1 VALLIPHACQG
12 LITSKFRSSGQT
24 CVCANRVLVHSSI
37 IDRVAEA
44 LSRNL
49 EETFVY
55 GSVWDKNVNFGPL
68 YAGKGI
74 QKVDYH
80 LQQALNNGATLYTG
94 GKEAARHTGPNF
106 FPPTVVTG
114 SKANMK
120 FMEEETFGPVAFL
133 VPFET
138 EQEVIGLANDTDVG
152 LAAYFYTEDISRLWR
167 VSEALKVGMVGARVG
182 LVSAAEMPFGGVQES
197 GLGREGGIAA
207 LEEYLDI
214 KAITVG
220 I

>member
-1 VALLIPHACQG
+1 LPG

-37 IDRVAEA
+37 LDKVTES

-55 GSVWDKNVNFGPL
+55 GSVWDKKVNFGPL
-68 YAGKGI
+68 YGGKGI
-74 QKVDYH
+74 QKVEKH
-80 LQQALNNGATLYTG
+80 LQQALSSGAILHTG
-94 GKEAARHTGPNF
+94 GKEAARHKGPNF

-114 SKANMK
+114 SKDNMK
-120 FMEEETFGPVAFL
+120 FLKEETFGPIAFL

-138 EQEVIGLANDTDVG
+138 EQEAIKLANDTDVG

-197 GLGREGGIAA
+197 GLGREGSVTA
-207 LEEYLDI
+207 LEEYLDT

-220 I
+220 F